1 MIGHRIPQRKG
12 HNTVTVDCR
21 LEVQL
26 TKKLQGFELDV
37 SWCIGNE
44 LAVLFGYSGSGKS
57 LTLRMIAGLVRPD
70 SGRVVLNG
78 EVVFDSGT
86 QQWVPPQA
94 RKLGFV
100 FQDLALFPHM
110 SVYRNIAYGLKD
122 LGKEE
127 RHERTREFIDRL
139 HLEGLDKRLP
149 REISGGQRQRV
160 ALARALARR
169 PKALL
174 LDEPFSA
181 LDLPLKIELWELI
194 TEIRENLGI
203 PIVVVTH
210 DPIDA
215 RTLADRLIVYKSGR
229 VLRSDVPARVL
240 SDPDSPELF
249 TLAEAGATFDDVS
262 EWMSGLEPHTI
273 HAG

>member
-1 MIGHRIPQRKG
+1 
-12 HNTVTVDCR
+12 VTEACL
-21 LEVQL
+21 LEVRVA
-26 TKKLQGFELDV
+26 KKFPGFDLDV
-37 SWCIGNE
+37 SWFVGNE

-57 LTLRMIAGLVRPD
+57 LSLRLAAGLAKPD

-78 EVVFDSGT
+78 EVVFDSETG
-86 QQWVPPQA
+86 QRVPPQK
-94 RKLGFV
+94 RNLGFV

-110 SVYRNIAYGLKD
+110 SVLKNITYGLQH
-122 LGKEE
+122 LSKEE
-127 RHERTREFIDRL
+127 RHERADEFLTRF
-139 HLEGLDKRLP
+139 HLEGLSKRLP

-194 TEIRENLGI
+194 AQVRESLGI

-210 DPIDA
+210 DPVDA
-215 RTLADRLIVYKSGR
+215 RNLSDRLIVYQSGR
-229 VLRSDVPARVL
+229 VLRSDVPSRVL
-240 SDPDSPELF
+240 HDPDAPELF
-249 TLAEAGATFDDVS
+249 TLAEAGVSFHDVS
-262 EWMSGLEPHTI
+262 EWASGLEMDEVR
-273 HAG
+273 AR